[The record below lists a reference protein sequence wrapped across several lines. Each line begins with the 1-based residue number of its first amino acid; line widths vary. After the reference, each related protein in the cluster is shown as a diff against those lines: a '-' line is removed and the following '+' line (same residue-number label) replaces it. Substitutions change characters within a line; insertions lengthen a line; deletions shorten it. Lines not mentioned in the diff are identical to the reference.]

1 MIKPLFAAAMLTLSA
16 AAFVPTIASAQ
27 VGVSVVIGNAPPP
40 PRFESVPAPRRG
52 YVWAPGYWN
61 WDGYRHVWASGHW
74 ERERVGSYWRPA
86 EWVRADGGWR
96 LSPAGWVVVDAG
108 PSRVDYITVAPPP
121 PRYERVPD
129 PRPGYI
135 WSPGYWEWRANRHVW
150 IGGNWIASRPGYVYA
165 GPRWIERDGRW
176 FREEARWER
185 GPNGDRDH
193 DGIPN
198 RYDRH
203 DDRRDHRGDHRG
215 YGDRDH
221 DGIPNRYDRD
231 RDGDGVPNRYDAHPD
246 NRRRD

>member
-1 MIKPLFAAAMLTLSA
+1 MIKPLLAATMLTLSA
-16 AAFVPTIASAQ
+16 AAFVPTLASAQ

-40 PRFESVPAPRRG
+40 PRFESVPAPRSG

-61 WDGYRHVWASGHW
+61 WDGYRHVWAGGHW
-74 ERERVGSYWRPA
+74 ERERVGGYWRPA

-96 LSPAGWVVVDAG
+96 LSPAGWVMADAG

-121 PRYERVPD
+121 PRYERIPD
-129 PRPGYI
+129 PRPGYV

-165 GPRWIERDGRW
+165 QPRWVERDGRW

-203 DDRRDHRGDHRG
+203 DDRRDHRGDRHG